1 MLHDESRHRL
11 ARRDEVPASQDLLC
25 VRRESSVSSRRSSRL
40 GSSKGRGRHTLD
52 VCARRGRVSTLRPVR
67 REHRREL
74 EGDVPLAC
82 TCSSATAYS
91 RHSLSG
97 ASTEYGGGSAIA
109 APSRG
114 RSCTAPASEKVAR
127 NGSERR
133 EGESERSER
142 GASAR
147 RTAPRRVRE
156 RARKPLSA
164 SDARPPRDRDSEMKA
179 AAARRCSPKRRARP
193 QSRGE
198 VLLERLERSSGSTP
212 TERLVNALHALPVAL
227 GDDVKKTALN
237 VQVVLAPTADLD
249 LVESSARA
257 R

>member
-1 MLHDESRHRL
+1 
-11 ARRDEVPASQDLLC
+11 
-25 VRRESSVSSRRSSRL
+25 
-40 GSSKGRGRHTLD
+40 
-52 VCARRGRVSTLRPVR
+52 
-67 REHRREL
+67 
-74 EGDVPLAC
+74 
-82 TCSSATAYS
+82 
-91 RHSLSG
+91 
-97 ASTEYGGGSAIA
+97 
-109 APSRG
+109 
-114 RSCTAPASEKVAR
+114 
-127 NGSERR
+127 
-133 EGESERSER
+133 
-142 GASAR
+142 
-147 RTAPRRVRE
+147 
-156 RARKPLSA
+156 
-164 SDARPPRDRDSEMKA
+164 MKA